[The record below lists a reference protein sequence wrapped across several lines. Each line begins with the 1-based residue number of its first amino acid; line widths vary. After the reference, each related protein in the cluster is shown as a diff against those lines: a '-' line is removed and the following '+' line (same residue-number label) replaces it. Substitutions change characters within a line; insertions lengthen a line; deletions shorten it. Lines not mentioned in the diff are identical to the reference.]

1 MLSDLK
7 SQVIESPKFAVLLNA
22 RAKRWTGDLHEQ
34 IQRWV
39 PAGDLFLTDDFTQ
52 AERTLD
58 RIVDS
63 EYDVIFTGG
72 GDGTIMYLMNA
83 IEKRIR
89 KGLVERGNAPP
100 AGVLKMGTG
109 NAMATYLG
117 CRSIVDD
124 LEALRGGAPLD
135 VYDTYMVQD
144 AKNLAFPFAGFGWD
158 SILLNDYDAF
168 KEAAKQTPF
177 ENYVTGMFGYGVSI
191 VTRSIPTAFKQGSFP
206 IRITTKGFAKR
217 IDQQGKVLESFES
230 GQVIYEGEVK
240 TASIGSIANWGFSI
254 RMFPHATH
262 EEGYVQLRLFN
273 GKLRNILKRIDKFW
287 KGNFKDGEVADFLIR
302 DIELEILGAPVAYHV
317 AGDPCGYENRV
328 HWKVTDPVKLAVVR
342 H

>member
-34 IQRWV
+34 ILRWV

-89 KGLVERGNAPP
+89 KGMVTREKAPP

-109 NAMATYLG
+109 NAMATYFG
-117 CRSIVDD
+117 CRSIVKD

-135 VYDTYMVQD
+135 VYDTYMIAD
-144 AKNLAFPFAGFGWD
+144 EKTIGFPFAGFGWD

-168 KEAAKQTPF
+168 KEAARNTPL
-177 ENYVTGMFGYGVSI
+177 ENYVTGMFGYGISM
-191 VTRSIPTAFKQGSFP
+191 VTKSLPSAIKLGSFQ
-206 IRITTKGFAKR
+206 IRVTAKGPADKINQR
-217 IDQQGKVLESFES
+217 GEILESYEK
-230 GQVIYEGEVK
+230 GDLLYEGPAK

-254 RMFPHATH
+254 RMFPFAT
-262 EEGYVQLRLFN
+262 EKAGYAQFRVFN
-273 GKLRNILKRIDKFW
+273 GKLRHILKRMDKFW
-287 KGNFKDGEVADFLIR
+287 KGSFKEGEIVDFLVT
-302 DIELEILGAPVAYHV
+302 DIAVELIDSPIAYHV
-317 AGDPCGYENRV
+317 AGDPCGYEKKVN
-328 HWKVTDPVKLAVVR
+328 WKVTPPRKLAAVR

>member
-39 PAGDLFLTDDFTQ
+39 PAGDLFLTDDFIQ

-83 IEKRIR
+83 IEKRVR
-89 KGLVERGNAPP
+89 KGMVDREKAPP

-109 NAMATYLG
+109 NAMATYFG
-117 CRSIVDD
+117 CQSIVDD
-124 LEALRGGAPLD
+124 LESLRGGAPLR

-144 AKNLAFPFAGFGWD
+144 DKNIAFPFAGFGWD

-177 ENYVTGMFGYGVSI
+177 ENYVTGMFGYGVSV
-191 VTRSIPTAFKQGSFP
+191 VTRSIPTAVKKGAFP
-206 IRITTKGFAKR
+206 IRVTARGPAEM
-217 IDQQGKVLESFES
+217 IDQNGKVLESFES
-230 GQVIYEGEVK
+230 GDVIFEGDVK

-254 RMFPHATH
+254 RMFPFATQK
-262 EEGYVQLRLFN
+262 EGYAHLRLFN
-273 GKLRNILKRIDKFW
+273 GRLRNILKRMDKFW
-287 KGNFKDGEVADFLIR
+287 KGSFAEGDVVDFIVTEI
-302 DIELEILGAPVAYHV
+302 DLEILDGPVAYHV
-317 AGDPCGYENRV
+317 AGDPCGYERNVR
-328 HWKVTDPVKLAVVR
+328 WKVTDPVKIAVVE